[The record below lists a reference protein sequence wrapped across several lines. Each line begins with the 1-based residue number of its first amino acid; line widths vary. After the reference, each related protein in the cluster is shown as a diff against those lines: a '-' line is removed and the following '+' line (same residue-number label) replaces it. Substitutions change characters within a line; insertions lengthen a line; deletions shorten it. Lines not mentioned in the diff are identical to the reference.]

1 MSIIWL
7 KNIKEK
13 EGKEKKNLAILLILL
28 SNGRINNDI
37 HYDVI
42 T

>member
-1 MSIIWL
+1 M
-7 KNIKEK
+7 IKK
-13 EGKEKKNLAILLILL
+13 HKGKKKGRKKNLVILLILL